1 MAYSY
6 SRKNGALSQVPRGGW
21 ALKRLFTDLVI
32 EGARESGL
40 LDALDAVRS
49 VSAKRSRGRA
59 IVYSNESLLR
69 AAALRILERQKYA
82 KDFVAYLKTSK
93 RARLVCDFK
102 DERTPSEAT
111 ISRFFRLLSEHR
123 DAFGNVLTAVNLR
136 VTALIAEGREMGDF
150 ADDAPPLGYALA
162 IDSTD
167 IRAFSDPSRRL
178 HIDPSCPKPDKP
190 DECRS
195 ALPICCRPSD
205 VKAAWGMKTDSKSK
219 SGVSPFFGY
228 KLHTICDAYYGTP
241 LYALLLP
248 ANESDTKQL
257 RPLVEETL
265 KRYPWLTPKYLL
277 ADKGYDST
285 QNFVWLDSIG
295 ITPIIAVRK
304 PRKAKGKGR
313 ATHDV
318 EVEGPHGTY
327 IQAYNAD
334 GYPVCAGD
342 ETMEYV
348 GADSERG
355 HLFRCRCGGCYLKEM
370 TLFPVYRFD
379 ERWGKPEGALLRIVG
394 KIPRFT
400 KRWKDLYKLRQ
411 TIERFFGSAKRSRLL
426 DKQQYLTM
434 DKVEMHTQM
443 SLLTYSATMLAR
455 LLGGDHARMRHMR
468 L

>member
-1 MAYSY
+1 MVYSY

-59 IVYSNESLLR
+59 IVYSNEALLR

-82 KDFVAYLKTSK
+82 KDFVAYLQTSK
-93 RARLVCDFK
+93 HARIVCDFK
-102 DERTPSEAT
+102 GERTPCEAT

-123 DAFGNVLTAVNLR
+123 DAFGDVLTAVNLR

-150 ADDAPPLGYALA
+150 ADDAPPLGHALA

-167 IRAFSDPSRRL
+167 VKAFSDPSRRL

-195 ALPICCRPSD
+195 ALPSCCRPSD

-219 SGVSPFFGY
+219 SGVIPFFGY

-257 RPLVEETL
+257 RPLRRRDTESVSVAYTEVSTCRQRLRLHAELRLAGLHWHHAYHRRPQAEE
-265 KRYPWLTPKYLL
+265 
-277 ADKGYDST
+277 G
-285 QNFVWLDSIG
+285 
-295 ITPIIAVRK
+295 
-304 PRKAKGKGR
+304 
-313 ATHDV
+313 
-318 EVEGPHGTY
+318 EGEEPCDT
-327 IQAYNAD
+327 
-334 GYPVCAGD
+334 
-342 ETMEYV
+342 
-348 GADSERG
+348 
-355 HLFRCRCGGCYLKEM
+355 RCRS
-370 TLFPVYRFD
+370 R
-379 ERWGKPEGALLRIVG
+379 
-394 KIPRFT
+394 
-400 KRWKDLYKLRQ
+400 
-411 TIERFFGSAKRSRLL
+411 GSARHIHTGVQRGRLSCVRRRRDDGVCWGGLRTRSFVQVQVRRLL
-426 DKQQYLTM
+426 LEGD
-434 DKVEMHTQM
+434 DSVSCV
-443 SLLTYSATMLAR
+443 SLR
-455 LLGGDHARMRHMR
+455 
-468 L
+468 